1 MLGVLEPSVVFQVNR
16 DTGCPPGVAFNG
28 GQKNPPPLPNSE
40 SQPRPVFPKRI
51 RAREQGLPARALHD
65 HITPLRRPDC
75 MVPSPSLK
83 AIFASKVVRPFT
95 ILTAF
100 MNKRPPAKKPQAKI
114 QTVKKQIPLKKI
126 APDRIEE
133 LVKKHL
139 GNIGEAENA
148 FKSVSALLEKHKT
161 KYPELEQYIEH
172 VSASDRSIQILEDIK
187 DPRRAHYIFKILL
200 TGVQPAY
207 QVAHP
212 GEKDH
217 TNVDRAAWISTFEE
231 ALAKAIVQIVL
242 SRQAE
247 QASQAVGSPKE

>member
-1 MLGVLEPSVVFQVNR
+1 MSCAG
-16 DTGCPPGVAFNG
+16 A
-28 GQKNPPPLPNSE
+28 LPDSIIM
-40 SQPRPVFPKRI
+40 QR
-51 RAREQGLPARALHD
+51 
-65 HITPLRRPDC
+65 
-75 MVPSPSLK
+75 SLK
-83 AIFASKVVRPFT
+83 HWQLASSQGRFKCPSKSVTIFHVNSGRSQLSCSASAGLLKEFALPLSIFASKDVRAFT
-95 ILTAF
+95 ILTEF

-114 QTVKKQIPLKKI
+114 QTVKKQIPVKKI

-172 VSASDRSIQILEDIK
+172 VSTSDRSIQILEDIK

-200 TGVQPAY
+200 TGVEPAY

-217 TNVDRAAWISTFEE
+217 TNVDRAAWISTFER
-231 ALAKAIVQIVL
+231 LWQKRSFRSSFHAKP
-242 SRQAE
+242 SRLL
-247 QASQAVGSPKE
+247 KR

>member
-1 MLGVLEPSVVFQVNR
+1 MLAQTFGKAFQQDLGKHAAGTNVSRKSLRWDWRLEANLNRKANGLALEGPSVGLYV
-16 DTGCPPGVAFNG
+16 PLLEFN
-28 GQKNPPPLPNSE
+28 Q
-40 SQPRPVFPKRI
+40 
-51 RAREQGLPARALHD
+51 
-65 HITPLRRPDC
+65 
-75 MVPSPSLK
+75 
-83 AIFASKVVRPFT
+83 
-95 ILTAF
+95 
-100 MNKRPPAKKPQAKI
+100 
-114 QTVKKQIPLKKI
+114 
-126 APDRIEE
+126 

-139 GNIGEAENA
+139 GKIGEAENA
-148 FKSVSALLEKHKT
+148 FKSASALLEKHKT

-187 DPRRAHYIFKILL
+187 DPRRAHYIFNILL
-200 TGVQPAY
+200 TGVEPAY
-207 QVAHP
+207 QAAHP

>member
-1 MLGVLEPSVVFQVNR
+1 
-16 DTGCPPGVAFNG
+16 
-28 GQKNPPPLPNSE
+28 
-40 SQPRPVFPKRI
+40 
-51 RAREQGLPARALHD
+51 
-65 HITPLRRPDC
+65 
-75 MVPSPSLK
+75 
-83 AIFASKVVRPFT
+83 
-95 ILTAF
+95 

-114 QTVKKQIPLKKI
+114 QTVKKQIPVKKI

-148 FKSVSALLEKHKT
+148 FKSASALLEKHKT

-187 DPRRAHYIFKILL
+187 DPRRAHHIFKILL
-200 TGVQPAY
+200 TGVEPAY

-247 QASQAVGSPKE
+247 QASQAVGSQKNRIPTPRPFLGLRSRAEIRIQRRKVFCHSSGMNLLHHLAV